1 MITYKILFPSNFY
14 LFNVKLKVRAL
25 GIDDSPFSRENNK
38 SYLIGSV
45 VREKNYLEGLIIEK
59 ITVDGIDSTDVIL
72 KMISGKFSEQIKIIF
87 MNGITFAGFNVAN
100 IEKIYLET
108 KIPIITV
115 VRKMP
120 SMEEIEQALKKHF
133 TDWEE
138 RLNLMKKFEIK
149 NINGV
154 YVQKMGIEW
163 KEVGEILLRF
173 TVRGKIPEPIRISHI
188 IGSAL
193 IFGYSKKKP

>member
-1 MITYKILFPSNFY
+1 M
-14 LFNVKLKVRAL
+14 KLKVRAL
-25 GIDDSPFSRENNK
+25 GIDDAPFSRENNK

-163 KEVGEILLRF
+163 KEVGESLLRF

>member
-1 MITYKILFPSNFY
+1 M
-14 LFNVKLKVRAL
+14 KLKVRAL

-120 SMEEIEQALKKHF
+120 SM
-133 TDWEE
+133 
-138 RLNLMKKFEIK
+138 
-149 NINGV
+149 
-154 YVQKMGIEW
+154 
-163 KEVGEILLRF
+163 
-173 TVRGKIPEPIRISHI
+173 
-188 IGSAL
+188 
-193 IFGYSKKKP
+193 

>member
-1 MITYKILFPSNFY
+1 
-14 LFNVKLKVRAL
+14 
-25 GIDDSPFSRENNK
+25 
-38 SYLIGSV
+38 
-45 VREKNYLEGLIIEK
+45 
-59 ITVDGIDSTDVIL
+59 
-72 KMISGKFSEQIKIIF
+72 
-87 MNGITFAGFNVAN
+87 FNVAN

>member
-1 MITYKILFPSNFY
+1 MITYKILFPSNLY

>member
-1 MITYKILFPSNFY
+1 MITYKILFPSNIY